1 MVTCEFLAS
10 HFFLAWEV
18 GLVGPVGLVGR
29 IWGLRIVSDSSD
41 VLGKSDEFWSG
52 EKIRKRGLRSEVQP
66 PL

>member
-29 IWGLRIVSDSSD
+29 IGGLRIVSEGSDSSD
-41 VLGKSDEFWSG
+41 VSDELG
-52 EKIRKRGLRSEVQP
+52 QRKYTKAGVAQ
-66 PL
+66 

>member
-10 HFFLAWEV
+10 HFFWR
-18 GLVGPVGLVGR
+18 GR
-29 IWGLRIVSDSSD
+29 SDSSDRSDLSDELGLRIISVESD